1 MRCTLC
7 GAQTHPGHVYCP
19 RCAHEIAQR
28 QTTAPRQ
35 RRSPWKSAGLA
46 GVVLCALAGAAF
58 EAKKIVAPFLSRAGL
73 ATTNQLLNAQAKQLD
88 ATLRATTKAP
98 DKDLTVATSP
108 GVDSVVGSEAPQPQR
123 VMTSVVQP
131 PNAPVLGDSAVATGL
146 PAEVRAWVDHL
157 CQIESERQRLTK
169 SQVSRATSLLG
180 GLQGSEF
187 HAASDEDS
195 STNRMCSFADCLR
208 SNTQGNGKHGRR
220 NTKCNSIFRLGP
232 TRRTQFSKPDAGEER
247 RPCGRA
253 GQGCGH
259 APRGTLLPLRGR

>member
-1 MRCTLC
+1 M
-7 GAQTHPGHVYCP
+7 
-19 RCAHEIAQR
+19 
-28 QTTAPRQ
+28 
-35 RRSPWKSAGLA
+35 
-46 GVVLCALAGAAF
+46 LCALAGAAF

-195 STNRMCSFADCLR
+195 SKNKISDATNASTEVQQTWSDLDQRFLALNPPTECVPLQIAYDRTLKETGNMVGGILNAIQSSASDQQGALNSLSQMQGKSAARVDAPAKDAD
-208 SNTQGNGKHGRR
+208 
-220 NTKCNSIFRLGP
+220 
-232 TRRTQFSKPDAGEER
+232 
-247 RPCGRA
+247 
-253 GQGCGH
+253 
-259 APRGTLLPLRGR
+259 TLLGALFSRYGVGKEFSISSDIGL